1 MKDDSWSLN
10 SRVHAADDKP
20 VFHVV
25 ILYQN
30 SAAGRRA
37 KHFYDKL
44 VRAFDGACD
53 FSLELWNFKLIAIP
67 EIREST
73 AQAAAHADLVILSLY
88 ANSGLP
94 AELKVWI
101 EGWPR
106 LIIHR
111 DPARVALVAKSK
123 LRCGATASILSYLR
137 SVADRYGVSFF
148 AHTFSHRSANGE

>member
-1 MKDDSWSLN
+1 MSNDSAERRFMEPEQSS
-10 SRVHAADDKP
+10 SRGSDKP

-25 ILYQN
+25 IIYQN

-94 AELKVWI
+94 AKLISVRVNLV
-101 EGWPR
+101 R
-106 LIIHR
+106 LCLGIQ
-111 DPARVALVAKSK
+111 
-123 LRCGATASILSYLR
+123 
-137 SVADRYGVSFF
+137 
-148 AHTFSHRSANGE
+148 